1 MNLPK
6 EPANNLLSSEVNP
19 CDDTAN
25 RGKGNSMEEFYHL
38 QKTLLVITLI
48 LTGIIS
54 LAVGFIYSVNITLNY
69 LLGAMVGIVYL
80 KMLGKDVERL
90 GQQTGIANGKRLA
103 IFAGL
108 IIVASQVQQLHI
120 LPVFLG
126 FLTYKI
132 AILIYS
138 LQITFGENRSR

>member
-1 MNLPK
+1 VNLSK
-6 EPANNLLSSEVNP
+6 EPTNNLVSSEVNP
-19 CDDTAN
+19 SDDTSN
-25 RGKGNSMEEFYHL
+25 LGNGNSMEEFYHL
-38 QKTLLVITLI
+38 QKTLLVISLI

-54 LAVGFIYSVNITLNY
+54 LVVGFIYSVNITLNY
-69 LLGAMVGIVYL
+69 LLGAMVGLVYL
-80 KMLGKDVERL
+80 KMLGRDVERL
-90 GQQTGIANGKRLA
+90 GQQTGISNGKRLA

-138 LQITFGENRSR
+138 LQITFGEHK